1 MILSRAIAEGV
12 AAGRVT
18 LVFRRWARP
27 GVRAGDTLV
36 TAAGVVAVESV
47 TAVEPTGI
55 TDAEARG
62 AGASSAEALI
72 AALGGTAGWPTYRI
86 GVRWVGPDPRV
97 ALRADSRL
105 SAEQRTDLVARLA
118 RLDRHSRSGPWTHA
132 LLRLVAANPGRRAGD
147 LADQVGRERDAFKRD
162 VRKLKNLGLTESLE
176 VGYRISPRGAAYL
189 AGLPAVPAAGSAAP
203 ADPLG
208 GAPPPPE

>member
-12 AAGRVT
+12 AAGTVT

-27 GVRAGDTLV
+27 DVRAGDTLT
-36 TAAGVVAVESV
+36 TAAGVIAVESITEV
-47 TAVEPTGI
+47 DPTAV
-55 TDAEARG
+55 TDAEARS
-62 AGASSAEALI
+62 AGAPSAAALI
-72 AALGGTAGWPTYRI
+72 AALRGTAGQPTYRI

-97 ALRADSRL
+97 ALRADSQL
-105 SAEQRTDLVARLA
+105 SAEQHAELAARLA
-118 RLDRHSRSGPWTHA
+118 RLDRHSRYGPWTHA

-189 AGLPAVPAAGSAAP
+189 AALSAG
-203 ADPLG
+203 
-208 GAPPPPE
+208 PPPGETRPTAE